1 MQVSV
6 WIVTALIIA
15 VMFGAGQRIL
25 DKLRLSDKVALLIM
39 VAILAGIIIPPIKIG
54 NVFSF
59 SIGGFLIPFGLC
71 IYMLVKAGWSMDL
84 VRAFTGSI
92 LTACAILLLEI
103 LLPSET
109 PEQILVDNNYLYGV
123 VAGLI
128 AYILG
133 RSRRNAFVCS
143 VFGITLSSVAVFIY
157 NLTQGVAT
165 TLALGVGGAFDTI
178 ILSILISVGLAE
190 LIGEAREMMSKKESK
205 VYNFEAGRFM
215 DDDTYLNSCEK
226 TITDIPQ
233 KYEIEEVEYEEKD
246 EK

>member
-6 WIVTALIIA
+6 WIVTALIIL

-25 DKLRLSDKVALLIM
+25 DKLRLSDRWALLIL
-39 VAILAGIIIPPIKIG
+39 VAILIGIIIPPIKIG
-54 NVFSF
+54 NIFSF
-59 SIGGFLIPFGLC
+59 SIGGFLIPFGLS

-92 LTACAILLLEI
+92 LTACAIVLLEI

-109 PEQILVDNNYLYGV
+109 PEQIIVDNTYLYGL
-123 VAGLI
+123 VAGLV

-143 VFGITLSSVAVFIY
+143 VFGITLSSIAVFVY
-157 NLTQGVAT
+157 NLIQGVSVP
-165 TLALGVGGAFDTI
+165 LALGVGGAFDTI

-190 LIGEAREMMSKKESK
+190 LIGETREAISKKEEK
-205 VYNFEAGRFM
+205 AYNFEAGRFM
-215 DDDTYLNSCEK
+215 DDDTYISASEK
-226 TITDIPQ
+226 CITDIPQ
-233 KYEIEEVEYEEKD
+233 KYEIEEVQDD
-246 EK
+246 EWFKE